1 MKKLLLLSAVFNI
14 LVVSSYSQAK
24 TTIVSKKV
32 APSTSPSFKNLSDS
46 FSYALGILVANYYRQ
61 LGINNINANLL
72 AKAINDVY
80 ANKKSPLDD
89 KSIETIMMKTLMPQQ
104 YKKTG
109 LAIETGENFL
119 AQNKKKAGVITT
131 ASGLQYEVITQGTGP
146 KPTIADSV
154 VCNYR
159 GTFLNGIAFDD
170 SYARGTPATFALTG
184 VVKGWTEVL
193 QLMPVGSKYKVYV
206 PYQLGFGGNDYNGIP
221 GGSLLIFD
229 IELLGIKG
237 K

>member
-1 MKKLLLLSAVFNI
+1 MKKLFILSAVLNI
-14 LVVSSYSQAK
+14 LVVSIYGQAK
-24 TTIVSKKV
+24 TTTVSKS
-32 APSTSPSFKNLSDS
+32 APSTTPSFKNLSDS
-46 FSYALGILVANYYRQ
+46 FSYALGIQVANYYKQ
-61 LGINNINANLL
+61 QGIKSINANLL

-80 ANKKSPLDD
+80 ANKKSSIDD
-89 KSIETIMMKTLMPQQ
+89 KSIETIMMKTLMPEQ

-109 LAIETGENFL
+109 LNIEAGEKFL

-131 ASGLQYEVITQGTGP
+131 SSGLQYEVITQGTGP
-146 KPTIADSV
+146 KPSIADSV

-170 SYARGTPATFALTG
+170 SYARGIPATFALTG

-221 GGSLLIFD
+221 GGSLTIFD
-229 IELLGIKG
+229 IELLGIKA

>member
-1 MKKLLLLSAVFNI
+1 MKKLFFLSAVLNI
-14 LVVSSYSQAK
+14 LVVSIYGQAK
-24 TTIVSKKV
+24 TTTVSKS
-32 APSTSPSFKNLSDS
+32 APSTTPSFKNLSDS
-46 FSYALGILVANYYRQ
+46 FSYALGIQVANYYKQ
-61 LGINNINANLL
+61 QGIKSINANLL

-80 ANKKSPLDD
+80 ANKKSSIDD
-89 KSIETIMMKTLMPQQ
+89 KSIETIMMKTLMPEQ

-109 LAIETGENFL
+109 LNIEAGEKFL

-131 ASGLQYEVITQGTGP
+131 SSGLQYEVITPGTGP
-146 KPTIADSV
+146 KPSIADSV

-193 QLMPVGSKYKVYV
+193 QLMSVGSKYKVYV

-221 GGSLLIFD
+221 GGSLTIFE